1 MEEYLMRRVAFVL
14 VTVITSVAAQAQLEV
29 KELKLSNGMT
39 VWLNEDHSQPKVFGA
54 VVVKAGAKD
63 CPNTGIAHYFEHIMF
78 KGTDRIGT
86 TDYAA
91 EKPWLDSIS
100 AQYDLLSQTKDEAIR
115 TRIQKHINE
124 LSIKAADYVI
134 PNEYSRLI
142 SKYGGSSLNAGT
154 GQDLTYYHN
163 SFLPQFM
170 EQWCWLNSERLMTPV
185 FRGFQGEL
193 ENVYEEK
200 NRAADDMGDVQDKIF
215 KAVFK
220 TQPYAYPVLGSTE
233 NLKNPRLSDMAA
245 FFKKYYVASNMCL
258 ILCGDIRPDAALV
271 TLLEKTFGRVQTGP
285 VPERRKS
292 PMPAI
297 EAGDRQQIKLPI
309 PLIGAEALVFKAP
322 TEYEADANALDLANM
337 LLYNGKAGL
346 LDSLTNE
353 HKVLVSAA
361 MTAGLDDAAGS
372 AIIVIPNLFGKM
384 KKAEGRVLEQV
395 QQVMDGNFSEEQV
408 EILKQQMLMDAQ
420 RELETISSRS
430 QRMVMTFSKGRSWQ
444 DVLDKIEGIRRLTKA
459 DVVAAARKYYG
470 GNYITLSKKYGTPKK
485 ETLKQP
491 GYKPVSPKN
500 LDAKSAFAL
509 QLEQIPVKD
518 MAVRTVDFGQ
528 DIVIKPLN
536 NHVTLYYKDN
546 PVNDVFTFT
555 LRYKDGELHTPALSV
570 LGSCLSQLGTD
581 SLNRQQLGQAWQ
593 RIGATM
599 EVVPG
604 DVAFSINL
612 TGPDRQL
619 VPALRL
625 LAHFLRSAKG
635 DQKALKDAKDEDR
648 IDRKSFGKQK
658 DDVLRPAIHRIAY
671 GERSSYLKQLSRKE
685 VKALKN
691 EDLMAL
697 FRELQQ
703 YDCELFYCGRQPIEY
718 VAAQA
723 QQALPLSQCTKPQA
737 DTFRPFLQYD
747 EPVVYFYH
755 VPKSR
760 QNYIV
765 SYDAIGALPTQEE
778 RVKFKLWDEYFGGG
792 MSSVLFQNVREFRS
806 LAYATGGSAFTTS
819 LAQHS
824 DASQGYV
831 TVTGTQAD
839 KTLEALSTVDSLL
852 RQLPMKENNLEA
864 ARQSVLND
872 IQNNYPTFR
881 TLGKYVA
888 NQLRDGYVSDP
899 NTGIARGIPSVT
911 SQDIMQFHQKHVTS
925 NKNRIWIV
933 IGDRKLTDMK
943 ALARYGKVVELRK
956 EDVYR

>member
-1 MEEYLMRRVAFVL
+1 MRRVAFVL
-14 VTVITSVAAQAQLEV
+14 VTVITSVAAYAQLEV

-100 AQYDLLSQTKDEAIR
+100 TQYDLLSQTKDEAIR

>member
-1 MEEYLMRRVAFVL
+1 MRRVAFVL
-14 VTVITSVAAQAQLEV
+14 VTVITSVAAYAQLEV

-100 AQYDLLSQTKDEAIR
+100 AQYDLLSQTKDETTR

-220 TQPYAYPVLGSTE
+220 THPYAYPVLGSTE

-292 PMPAI
+292 PVPAI

-470 GNYITLSKKYGTPKK
+470 GNYITLSKKYGTPQK

-528 DIVIKPLN
+528 DIEIKPLN

-933 IGDRKLTDMK
+933 IGDRKITDMK

>member
-1 MEEYLMRRVAFVL
+1 MRRVAFVL
-14 VTVITSVAAQAQLEV
+14 VTVITSVAAYAQLEV

-100 AQYDLLSQTKDEAIR
+100 AQYDLLSQTKDETTR

-806 LAYATGGSAFTTS
+806 LAYATGGSTFTTS

-899 NTGIARGIPSVT
+899 NTGIVRGIPSVT

>member
-1 MEEYLMRRVAFVL
+1 MRRVAFVL
-14 VTVITSVAAQAQLEV
+14 VTVITSVAAYAQLEV

-124 LSIKAADYVI
+124 LSIKAADYII
-134 PNEYSRLI
+134 PNEHSRLI

-470 GNYITLSKKYGTPKK
+470 GNYITLSKKYGTPQK

-604 DVAFSINL
+604 DVTFSINL
-612 TGPDRQL
+612 TGPDKQL

>member
-1 MEEYLMRRVAFVL
+1 MRRVAFVL
-14 VTVITSVAAQAQLEV
+14 VTVITSVAAYAQLEV

-100 AQYDLLSQTKDEAIR
+100 AQYDLLSQTKDETTR

-528 DIVIKPLN
+528 DIEIKPLN

-612 TGPDRQL
+612 TGPDKQL

-933 IGDRKLTDMK
+933 IGDRKITDMK

>member
-1 MEEYLMRRVAFVL
+1 MRRVAFVL
-14 VTVITSVAAQAQLEV
+14 VTVITSVAAYAQLEV

-86 TDYAA
+86 TGYAA

-100 AQYDLLSQTKDEAIR
+100 AQYDLLSQTKDETTR

-124 LSIKAADYVI
+124 LSIKAADYII

-233 NLKNPRLSDMAA
+233 NLKNPRLSDMTA
-245 FFKKYYVASNMCL
+245 FFKKYYVASNMGL

-604 DVAFSINL
+604 DVTFSINL
-612 TGPDRQL
+612 TGPDKQL

>member
-1 MEEYLMRRVAFVL
+1 MRRVAFVL
-14 VTVITSVAAQAQLEV
+14 VTVITSVAAYAQLEV

-86 TDYAA
+86 TGYAA

-100 AQYDLLSQTKDEAIR
+100 AQYDLLSQTKDETTR

-124 LSIKAADYVI
+124 LSIKAADYII

-233 NLKNPRLSDMAA
+233 NLKNPRLSDMTA
-245 FFKKYYVASNMCL
+245 FFKKYYVASNMGL

-470 GNYITLSKKYGTPKK
+470 GNYITLSKKYGTPQK

-528 DIVIKPLN
+528 DIEIKPLN

-604 DVAFSINL
+604 DVTFSINL
-612 TGPDRQL
+612 TGPDKQL

>member
-1 MEEYLMRRVAFVL
+1 MKHIAFVL
-14 VTVITSVAAQAQLEV
+14 VAVLTSLSVNAQLQV
-29 KELKLSNGMT
+29 KEFKLSNGMT

-78 KGTDRIGT
+78 KGTDKMGT
-86 TDYAA
+86 IDYQA

-100 AQYDLLSQTKDEAIR
+100 VQYDLLSQTKDEAER
-115 TRIQKHINE
+115 TKIQMHINE
-124 LSIKAADYVI
+124 LSLKAADYMI
-134 PNEYSRLI
+134 PNEFNRLI
-142 SKYGGSSLNAGT
+142 SKYGGSNLNAGT
-154 GQDLTYYHN
+154 GHDLTYYHN
-163 SFLPQFM
+163 SFLPQFI

-200 NRAADDMGDVQDKIF
+200 NRSSDMMGNAQEKIF
-215 KAVFK
+215 STVFK
-220 TQPYAYPVLGSTE
+220 TQPYAYPIIGSTE
-233 NLKNPRLSDMAA
+233 SLKNPRLSDMAA
-245 FFKKYYVASNMCL
+245 FFKKYYVAPNMGL
-258 ILCGDIRPDAALV
+258 ILCGDITPDSTLTA
-271 TLLEKTFGRVQTGP
+271 LLENTFGRVQTGP
-285 VPERRKS
+285 VPERTKS
-292 PMPAI
+292 TMPDI
-297 EAGDRQQIKLPI
+297 QEGESCEIKLPI
-309 PLIGAEALVFKAP
+309 PLIGIEAMVFKGTTDFEP
-322 TEYEADANALDLANM
+322 DADALDLANK
-337 LLYNGKAGL
+337 LLSNGKAGL
-346 LDSLTNE
+346 LDSLSNE
-353 HKVLVSAA
+353 HKVMMAAA
-361 MTAGLDDAAGS
+361 MSLALADAGGT
-372 AIIVIPNLFGKM
+372 AIIVIPKLLGKM
-384 KKAEGRVLEQV
+384 KTAEERVLEQV
-395 QQVMDGNFSEEQV
+395 RKVMNGNFST
-408 EILKQQMLMDAQ
+408 QQMEALKLEMVMEAQ
-420 RELETISSRS
+420 QALETIDKRS
-430 QRMVMTFSKGRSWQ
+430 QLLVDAFSKGHSWQ
-444 DVLDKIEGIRRLTKA
+444 DVLDKIEHIKQITKE
-459 DVVAAARKYYG
+459 DVVAAAKKYYDA
-470 GNYITLSKKYGTPKK
+470 NHITMTKKYGTPDK
-485 ETLKQP
+485 ETIKQP
-491 GYKPVSPKN
+491 GYQPIAPKN
-500 LDAKSAFAL
+500 MDAKSAFAK
-509 QLEQIPVKD
+509 QLEQIPVKETTIK
-518 MAVRTVDFGQ
+518 TVDFAHDVKRQ
-528 DIVIKPLN
+528 QLSD
-536 NHVTLYYKDN
+536 HATLYYKEN
-546 PVNDVFTFT
+546 PINDIFTFT
-555 LRYKDGELHTPALSV
+555 LRYQDGTLHTPKLAVLQSYLSA
-570 LGSCLSQLGTD
+570 LGTD
-581 SLNRQQLGQAWQ
+581 SLKKQQLEQAWQ
-593 RIGATM
+593 RIGTTM
-599 EVVPG
+599 EIVPG

-612 TGPDRQL
+612 TGPDKQL

-671 GERSSYLKQLSRKE
+671 GETSSYLTQLSRKE

-747 EPVVYFYH
+747 EPVVYFCH

-778 RVKFKLWDEYFGGG
+778 RVKFKLWDEYFGGS

-806 LAYATGGSAFTTS
+806 LAYSTGGSAFTTS

-839 KTLEALSTVDSLL
+839 KTLEALSTIDSLL

>member
-1 MEEYLMRRVAFVL
+1 MRRVAFVL
-14 VTVITSVAAQAQLEV
+14 VTVITSVAAYAQLEV

-100 AQYDLLSQTKDEAIR
+100 AQYDLLSQTKDETTR

-470 GNYITLSKKYGTPKK
+470 GNYITLSKKYGTPQK

-528 DIVIKPLN
+528 DIEIKPLN

>member
-1 MEEYLMRRVAFVL
+1 MRRVAFVL
-14 VTVITSVAAQAQLEV
+14 VTIITSVAAYAQLEV

-100 AQYDLLSQTKDEAIR
+100 AQYDLLSQTKDETTR

-470 GNYITLSKKYGTPKK
+470 GNYITLSKKYGTPQK

-528 DIVIKPLN
+528 DIEIKPLN

-612 TGPDRQL
+612 TGPDKQL

-933 IGDRKLTDMK
+933 IGDRKITDMK

>member
-1 MEEYLMRRVAFVL
+1 MRRVAFVL
-14 VTVITSVAAQAQLEV
+14 VTVITSVAAYAQLEV

-100 AQYDLLSQTKDEAIR
+100 AQYDLLSQTKDETTR

-124 LSIKAADYVI
+124 LSIKAADYII

-154 GQDLTYYHN
+154 GQDQTYYHN

-528 DIVIKPLN
+528 DIEIKPLN

-612 TGPDRQL
+612 TGPDKQL

>member
-1 MEEYLMRRVAFVL
+1 MRRVAFVL
-14 VTVITSVAAQAQLEV
+14 VTVITSVAAYAQLEV

-509 QLEQIPVKD
+509 QLEQIPAKN
-518 MAVRTVDFGQ
+518 MAVRTVDFEQ

-612 TGPDRQL
+612 TGPDKQL

-703 YDCELFYCGRQPIEY
+703 YDCELFYCGRQSIEY

>member
-337 LLYNGKAGL
+337 LLYNGNAGL

>member
-1 MEEYLMRRVAFVL
+1 MRRVAFVL
-14 VTVITSVAAQAQLEV
+14 VTVITSVAAYAQLEV

-100 AQYDLLSQTKDEAIR
+100 AQYDLLSQTKDETTR

-245 FFKKYYVASNMCL
+245 FFKKYYVASNMGL

-292 PMPAI
+292 SMPAI

-459 DVVAAARKYYG
+459 DVVAAARKYYS

-612 TGPDRQL
+612 TGPDKQL

-899 NTGIARGIPSVT
+899 NTGIVRGIPSVT

>member
-1 MEEYLMRRVAFVL
+1 MRRVAFVL
-14 VTVITSVAAQAQLEV
+14 VTVITSVAAYAQLEV

-100 AQYDLLSQTKDEAIR
+100 AQYDLLSQTKDETTR

-245 FFKKYYVASNMCL
+245 FFKKYYVASNMGL

-528 DIVIKPLN
+528 DIEIKPLN

-612 TGPDRQL
+612 TGPDKQL

-806 LAYATGGSAFTTS
+806 LAYATGGSTFTTS

-899 NTGIARGIPSVT
+899 NTGIVRGIPSVT

>member
-1 MEEYLMRRVAFVL
+1 MRRVAFVL
-14 VTVITSVAAQAQLEV
+14 VTVITSVAAYAQLEV

-100 AQYDLLSQTKDEAIR
+100 AQYDLLSQTKDETTR

-470 GNYITLSKKYGTPKK
+470 GNYITLSKKYGTPQK

-500 LDAKSAFAL
+500 LDARSAFAL

-612 TGPDRQL
+612 TGPDKQL

>member
-1 MEEYLMRRVAFVL
+1 MRRVAFVL
-14 VTVITSVAAQAQLEV
+14 VTVITSVAAYAQLEV

-86 TDYAA
+86 TGYAA

-100 AQYDLLSQTKDEAIR
+100 AQYDLLSQTKDETTR

-124 LSIKAADYVI
+124 LSIKAADYII

-528 DIVIKPLN
+528 DIEIKPLN

-612 TGPDRQL
+612 TGPDKQL

>member
-1 MEEYLMRRVAFVL
+1 
-14 VTVITSVAAQAQLEV
+14 
-29 KELKLSNGMT
+29 
-39 VWLNEDHSQPKVFGA
+39 
-54 VVVKAGAKD
+54 
-63 CPNTGIAHYFEHIMF
+63 
-78 KGTDRIGT
+78 
-86 TDYAA
+86 
-91 EKPWLDSIS
+91 
-100 AQYDLLSQTKDEAIR
+100 
-115 TRIQKHINE
+115 
-124 LSIKAADYVI
+124 
-134 PNEYSRLI
+134 
-142 SKYGGSSLNAGT
+142 
-154 GQDLTYYHN
+154 
-163 SFLPQFM
+163 
-170 EQWCWLNSERLMTPV
+170 
-185 FRGFQGEL
+185 
-193 ENVYEEK
+193 
-200 NRAADDMGDVQDKIF
+200 
-215 KAVFK
+215 
-220 TQPYAYPVLGSTE
+220 
-233 NLKNPRLSDMAA
+233 
-245 FFKKYYVASNMCL
+245 
-258 ILCGDIRPDAALV
+258 
-271 TLLEKTFGRVQTGP
+271 
-285 VPERRKS
+285 
-292 PMPAI
+292 
-297 EAGDRQQIKLPI
+297 
-309 PLIGAEALVFKAP
+309 
-322 TEYEADANALDLANM
+322 
-337 LLYNGKAGL
+337 
-346 LDSLTNE
+346 
-353 HKVLVSAA
+353 
-361 MTAGLDDAAGS
+361 
-372 AIIVIPNLFGKM
+372 
-384 KKAEGRVLEQV
+384 
-395 QQVMDGNFSEEQV
+395 
-408 EILKQQMLMDAQ
+408 
-420 RELETISSRS
+420 
-430 QRMVMTFSKGRSWQ
+430 
-444 DVLDKIEGIRRLTKA
+444 
-459 DVVAAARKYYG
+459 
-470 GNYITLSKKYGTPKK
+470 LSKKYGTPKK

-612 TGPDRQL
+612 TGPDKQL

>member
-1 MEEYLMRRVAFVL
+1 MRRVAFVL
-14 VTVITSVAAQAQLEV
+14 VTVITSVAAYAQLEV

-100 AQYDLLSQTKDEAIR
+100 AQYDLLSQTKDETTR

-124 LSIKAADYVI
+124 LSIKAADYII

-245 FFKKYYVASNMCL
+245 FFKKYYVASNMGL
-258 ILCGDIRPDAALV
+258 ILCGDVRPDAALV

-297 EAGDRQQIKLPI
+297 EADDRQQIKLPI

-528 DIVIKPLN
+528 DIEIKPLN

-612 TGPDRQL
+612 TGPDKQL

-933 IGDRKLTDMK
+933 IGDRKITDMK

>member
-1 MEEYLMRRVAFVL
+1 MRRVAFVL
-14 VTVITSVAAQAQLEV
+14 VTVITSVAAYAQLEV

-63 CPNTGIAHYFEHIMF
+63 CPNSGIAHYFEHIMF

-100 AQYDLLSQTKDEAIR
+100 AQYDLLSQTKDETTR

-372 AIIVIPNLFGKM
+372 AIIVVPNLFGKM

-470 GNYITLSKKYGTPKK
+470 GNYITLSKKYGTPQK

-528 DIVIKPLN
+528 DIEIKPLN

-933 IGDRKLTDMK
+933 IGDRKITDMK

>member
-1 MEEYLMRRVAFVL
+1 MRRVAFVL
-14 VTVITSVAAQAQLEV
+14 VTVITSVAAYAQLEV

-124 LSIKAADYVI
+124 LSIKAADYII

-470 GNYITLSKKYGTPKK
+470 GNYITLSKKYGTPQK

-604 DVAFSINL
+604 DVTFSINL
-612 TGPDRQL
+612 TGPDKQL

>member
-1 MEEYLMRRVAFVL
+1 MRRVAFVL
-14 VTVITSVAAQAQLEV
+14 VTVITSVAAYAQLEV

-635 DQKALKDAKDEDR
+635 DRKALKDAKDEDR

-899 NTGIARGIPSVT
+899 NTGIVRGIPSVT

>member
-1 MEEYLMRRVAFVL
+1 MRRVAFVL
-14 VTVITSVAAQAQLEV
+14 VTVIASVAAYAQLEV

-100 AQYDLLSQTKDEAIR
+100 AQYDLLSQTKDETTR

-612 TGPDRQL
+612 TGPDKQL

>member
-1 MEEYLMRRVAFVL
+1 MRRVAFVL
-14 VTVITSVAAQAQLEV
+14 VTVITSVAAYAQLEV

-100 AQYDLLSQTKDEAIR
+100 AQYDLLSQTKDETTR

-528 DIVIKPLN
+528 DIEIKPLN

-612 TGPDRQL
+612 TGPDKQL

>member
-1 MEEYLMRRVAFVL
+1 MRRVAFVL
-14 VTVITSVAAQAQLEV
+14 VTVITSVAAYAQLEV

-86 TDYAA
+86 TGYAA

-100 AQYDLLSQTKDEAIR
+100 AQYDLLSQTKDETTR

-124 LSIKAADYVI
+124 LSIKAADYII

-528 DIVIKPLN
+528 DIEIKPLN

-612 TGPDRQL
+612 TGPDKQL

-925 NKNRIWIV
+925 NMNRIWIV

>member
-1 MEEYLMRRVAFVL
+1 MRRVAFVL
-14 VTVITSVAAQAQLEV
+14 VTVITSVAAYAQLEV

-100 AQYDLLSQTKDEAIR
+100 AQYDLLSQTKDETTR

-233 NLKNPRLSDMAA
+233 NLQNPRLSDMAA

-470 GNYITLSKKYGTPKK
+470 GNYITLSKKYGTPQK

-612 TGPDRQL
+612 TGPDKQL

-625 LAHFLRSAKG
+625 LAHFLRSAMG

-899 NTGIARGIPSVT
+899 NTGIVRGIPSVT

>member
-1 MEEYLMRRVAFVL
+1 MRRVAFVL
-14 VTVITSVAAQAQLEV
+14 VTVITSVAAYAQLEV

-100 AQYDLLSQTKDEAIR
+100 AQYDLLSQTKDETTR

-292 PMPAI
+292 PMPVI

-612 TGPDRQL
+612 TGPDKQL

>member
-1 MEEYLMRRVAFVL
+1 MRRVAFVL
-14 VTVITSVAAQAQLEV
+14 VTVITSVAAYAQLEV

-100 AQYDLLSQTKDEAIR
+100 AQYDLLSQTKDETTR

-470 GNYITLSKKYGTPKK
+470 GNYITLSKKYGTPQK

-612 TGPDRQL
+612 TGPDKQL